1 MHGDVC
7 LQNVSALHLSSAHG
21 VQRVSD
27 PPPAMWVLGIK
38 LGSTGRAAS
47 ALN

>member
-27 PPPAMWVLGIK
+27 PPPRYVGAGNQTRVHWK
-38 LGSTGRAAS
+38 SS
-47 ALN
+47 QCP